1 MRFGIRELVFVLIL
15 LGIPSAWYFMVAQP
29 RLADKLER
37 QQEIVDREQQIKQVS
52 LATAEVEDVEAEIQ
66 KLQNAI
72 AHFQSQLPSN
82 REVETLLP
90 EIWNLAGAHG
100 LNAKSVRP
108 DKSVPAAQYEELPIK
123 IEIVGDFDGF
133 YEFIQ
138 DIEKL
143 PRITRMPRI
152 KIEKMKDN
160 ENTAGVVKA
169 SLTLSIFYEGENAK
183 S

>member
-1 MRFGIRELVFVLIL
+1 MRFGIREIVFVAIL
-15 LGIPSAWYFMVAQP
+15 LAIPGAWYMAVAQP
-29 RLADKLER
+29 RLADRLER
-37 QQEIVDREQQIKQVS
+37 QEEIASRETQIRQVAK
-52 LATAEVEDVEAEIQ
+52 ATENVPDVEAEIQ

-72 AHFQSQLPSN
+72 VHFQSQLPNN

-90 EIWNLAGAHG
+90 EIWNLAGEHG

-108 DKSVPAAQYEELPIK
+108 EKSVPAAEYEELPIK

-152 KIEKMKDN
+152 KIQKLKQSTD
-160 ENTAGVVKA
+160 AGVVKA
-169 SLTLSIFYEGENAK
+169 NVTLSIFYEGRR
-183 S
+183 SRS